1 MGTRMLTAL
10 RAVLGTRPRE
20 AATSRRAGG
29 PRPSSADGREGVA
42 TIGAGLAFVALFDGP
57 RAPRP
62 VRAVRI
68 ASRMLATSPRF
79 D

>member
-20 AATSRRAGG
+20 AATSRRAG
-29 PRPSSADGREGVA
+29 RALPSNADGREGVA
-42 TIGAGLAFVALFDGP
+42 TIGAGLAFVALFEGP

-62 VRAVRI
+62 VRAVRS